1 MKRSLLYVVALLCL
15 INIGF
20 SEASSRK
27 AKVLYLHVGSI
38 KTVEVGSVTRV
49 AVGID
54 SLLGTSI
61 LDNGQLLLIPKK
73 AGETDIHL
81 WKKGERFESY
91 RVVIS
96 AFNTVHGLRT
106 IRAVFS
112 DFKKVRI
119 ESVDDFYILK
129 GTVSLNRFKTFQEAL
144 GKFPGVISMV

>member
-73 AGETDIHL
+73 QV
-81 WKKGERFESY
+81 KR
-91 RVVIS
+91 IS
-96 AFNTVHGLRT
+96 ICG
-106 IRAVFS
+106 
-112 DFKKVRI
+112 KKVRDLKAT
-119 ESVDDFYILK
+119 ES
-129 GTVSLNRFKTFQEAL
+129 
-144 GKFPGVISMV
+144 